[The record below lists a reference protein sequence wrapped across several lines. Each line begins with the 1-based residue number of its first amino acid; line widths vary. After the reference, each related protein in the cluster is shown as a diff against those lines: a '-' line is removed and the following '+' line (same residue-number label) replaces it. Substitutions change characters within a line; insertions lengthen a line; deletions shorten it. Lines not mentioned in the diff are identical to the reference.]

1 MPPARPHLQEDDPFE
16 RPSKSDAKRDM
27 DRLQRIGA
35 TLSELP
41 ANRIARLPASDTLKD
56 ALLGLKSLRSHEAIR
71 RQKQFIGKLM
81 RHEDL
86 DALLAAAN
94 GSRQAMSERKIQQW
108 SQRFLTQG
116 EEVIGEFLRCFPH
129 AERHTLRQLLRNAI
143 AEASA
148 EATATTASHHPHQAR
163 LQQYLGEV
171 VFLHDA

>member
-1 MPPARPHLQEDDPFE
+1 MPPARPPLLEDEPFE

-41 ANRIARLPASDTLKD
+41 ANRITRLPVSDTLKD
-56 ALLGLKSLRSHEAIR
+56 ALLSLKSLRSHEAVR

-86 DALLAAAN
+86 DALLSSAN
-94 GSRQAMSERKIQQW
+94 GSRQAITERKVQQW
-108 SQRFLTQG
+108 NQRFLTQG
-116 EEVIGEFLRCFPH
+116 EEVIGEFLRCFPR

-143 AEASA
+143 TEASS
-148 EATATTASHHPHQAR
+148 EATVSASPNHPYQAR
-163 LQQYLGEV
+163 LQQYIGEI